1 MKSEKATCLLSQM
14 LSWIFCQRLNLLGV
28 CVHLELS
35 CGKSSMS
42 DVLIPGRQTTDF
54 TVSFWDYPDFRS
66 ILDIPILIEM
76 CGHMFKC
83 QRMSLQSKQ

>member
-1 MKSEKATCLLSQM
+1 MSVQPDAELDLLSA
-14 LSWIFCQRLNLLGV
+14 LKPSCV

-66 ILDIPILIEM
+66 ILDIPILTEM